1 MPAVEPELLPLLE
14 EWLVFEAEPEVFRL
28 EPSEYARRGAEC
40 SLQSSSL
47 LAARFGLAACSVP
60 EARRP

>member
-1 MPAVEPELLPLLE
+1 MPLLE
-14 EWLVFEAEPEVFRL
+14 EWLVFEVEPEVFRL

-47 LAARFGLAACSVP
+47 LAARFGFAACSVP
-60 EARRP
+60 EAR